1 MMTISGSMTVKIKTI
16 DNGTKLQ
23 SQKVSPLME
32 GGNIFSLEG
41 LRAFDEDTEKLVDFF
56 LSASD
61 LGVTEFKL
69 CSSRS
74 DADTPRV
81 AHVFAQKL

>member
-56 LSASD
+56 CPHPIWALLSLNCAAPD
-61 LGVTEFKL
+61 GY
-69 CSSRS
+69 
-74 DADTPRV
+74 
-81 AHVFAQKL
+81 